1 MGDAPS
7 SFYSR
12 IIGALEL
19 RSESLL
25 DLSQVIMKNSNNRL
39 QEKLV
44 LYPSPSVE
52 WDLEKSGVPAP
63 PGATSICPSLSKIHT
78 DEQAFPRQRTKY

>member
-1 MGDAPS
+1 MDDAPS

-39 QEKLV
+39 QDKLG

-63 PGATSICPSLSKIHT
+63 PGATSICT
-78 DEQAFPRQRTKY
+78 FPKSFENSYR